1 METKIEKLGKLEDQ
15 SRWPS
20 IQIIGVLRKEEIIN
34 GIIQEHL
41 SELSDMNFQVESVSN
56 TEWK

>member
-56 TEWK
+56 AEWK